1 MCFRGL
7 YLGSIW
13 LGEWKSKRIENWK
26 EMEKWGIEEILVYP
40 HDIWLEEWKSGG
52 KEDFFVWLRR
62 K

>member
-1 MCFRGL
+1 
-7 YLGSIW
+7 
-13 LGEWKSKRIENWK
+13 
-26 EMEKWGIEEILVYP
+26 MEKWETKEILVYP